1 MKVIVYVEGSSDR
14 VAMDALLKPLIE
26 QKQKEGI
33 EISFP
38 AQFRETGKS
47 YLLIKVPRKAAII
60 LPEEPGTTIVIMPD
74 LYPKNEAFPHESVEE
89 LEAGILRN
97 FNAALQNIDNERK
110 IQLEDRFK
118 VFCFKHDLEALILA
132 SEEGLRRQLG
142 LSHLEATWQKPVE
155 DQDQEDP
162 PKRIVERLFRE
173 NGKRYKS
180 IIHARAIMEKS
191 DYQEIA
197 RRCPQCFKPFVD
209 FLTNLQMSHDDGYAA
224 PAELEE

>member
-1 MKVIVYVEGSSDR
+1 VKVVVYVEGASDR
-14 VAMDALLKPLIE
+14 EAMDALLKPLIE

-33 EISFP
+33 GISFP
-38 AQFRETGKS
+38 APARSRETGKS

-60 LPEEPGTTIVIMPD
+60 LSEEPSTIVVTIPD
-74 LYPKNEAFPHESVEE
+74 LYPKNEAFPHETVEE

-97 FNAALQNIDNERK
+97 FNAALHNIDNERK
-110 IQLEDRFK
+110 IQLEARFK

-155 DQDQEDP
+155 DLDQETP
-162 PKRIVERLFRE
+162 PKQIVERLFKE
-173 NGKRYKS
+173 NGRRYRS

-209 FLTNLQMSHDDGYAA
+209 FLTDLQPTGYSDQHD
-224 PAELEE
+224 